1 MPVLFH
7 VREQVICLECRYL
20 DRIKAFAVSIMGK
33 RISNQRSLY
42 FKRRLSIT
50 AFKSGLDIKPEATL
64 NSPSR
69 FMKKRV
75 GMLLMPY

>member
-33 RISNQRSLY
+33 ED
-42 FKRRLSIT
+42 
-50 AFKSGLDIKPEATL
+50 FKSKKPLFQKKIIHHCFQIRFGHQAGS
-64 NSPSR
+64 NS
-69 FMKKRV
+69 
-75 GMLLMPY
+75 